1 MKVEEKW
8 ENMGRDQISI
18 QELLELN
25 QEGYEFVVQAGHII
39 SVVAYC

>member
-1 MKVEEKW
+1 MKEEKW
-8 ENMGRDQISI
+8 ENMGRDQISL

-25 QEGYEFVVQAGHII
+25 QEGYEFVVKAGHII